1 MAGDPAPSP
10 AGGTIAAA
18 RRTRGG
24 ISHADYV
31 YGELRRRI
39 LDNEF
44 PPGLQLLES
53 EVSQMLNVS
62 RTPVR
67 EALRRLENDGLIEV
81 RPRRGMRV
89 LPVSPEDM
97 REIYEILTSLET
109 TAARLVA
116 ERGADARQFKRLRG
130 AVDDMAA
137 ALEDNDLMR
146 WADADERFHAEL
158 IRASGNRRLIQIGQT
173 LLDQARRAR
182 IVTLKLRP
190 FPSKSNEDHTALVD
204 AIAAQDPDRAEA
216 IHHSHRRR
224 SMDMLVN
231 LLKHHKLESV

>member
-1 MAGDPAPSP
+1 
-10 AGGTIAAA
+10 
-18 RRTRGG
+18 
-24 ISHADYV
+24 
-31 YGELRRRI
+31 
-39 LDNEF
+39 
-44 PPGLQLLES
+44 
-53 EVSQMLNVS
+53 MLNVS

-67 EALRRLENDGLIEV
+67 EALRRLENDGLVEV

-109 TAARLVA
+109 TAARLTA
-116 ERGADARQFKRLRG
+116 ERGADARQIKRLRG

-137 ALEDNDLMR
+137 ALDDNDLLR
-146 WADADERFHAEL
+146 WAEADDRFHGEL
-158 IRASGNRRLIQIGQT
+158 IRASGNKRLIQIGRT
-173 LLDQARRAR
+173 LLDQAHRAR

-216 IHHSHRRR
+216 IHYGHRRR
-224 SMDMLVN
+224 SMELLVN
-231 LLKHHKLESV
+231 LLKHHKLDSV